1 MAKRSRGSAR
11 PGQLAP
17 SRRSAGARPAS
28 RPATPAPG
36 PAKTPATSKPPSGSL
51 TDDEEARAA
60 ALEAQIV
67 AEERAA
73 EAARRKQRNRGTGGL
88 VAAGPRGESLIPDK
102 ASQEYAYVSKD
113 LRRIVIVSGTLTA
126 ILLALWLVFEVF
138 GIF

>member
-17 SRRSAGARPAS
+17 RRSAGPRPNTRA
-28 RPATPAPG
+28 ATPAPG

-51 TDDEEARAA
+51 TEDEEARAA

-73 EAARRKQRNRGTGGL
+73 EAARKKQRNRGTGAL
-88 VAAGPRGESLIPDK
+88 AAAGPRGESLIAGK
-102 ASQEYAYVSKD
+102 ALQEYAYVSKD
-113 LRRIVIVSGTLTA
+113 LRRITIVSGTLTA
-126 ILLALWLVFEVF
+126 ILLALWLVFEVS